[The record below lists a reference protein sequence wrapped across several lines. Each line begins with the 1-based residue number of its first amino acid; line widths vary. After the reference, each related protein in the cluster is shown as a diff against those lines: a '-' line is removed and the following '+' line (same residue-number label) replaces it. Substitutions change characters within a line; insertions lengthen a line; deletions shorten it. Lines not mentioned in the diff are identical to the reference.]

1 MADSAPCAEVRISAR
16 GRLVVPVPVR
26 QALGF
31 QPGDTL
37 VAQAQD
43 DNVVIEKPESVERR
57 IRARFRKADGRSLAE
72 ELIAERREAVRCEVE
87 SRKRGT
93 GSVRANSNQQ
103 GGSGSGP

>member
-1 MADSAPCAEVRISAR
+1 M
-16 GRLVVPVPVR
+16 
-26 QALGF
+26 
-31 QPGDTL
+31 
-37 VAQAQD
+37 AQAQD